1 MSKETLIQDIRRETK
16 LLLHAVPVK
25 CDNNFGIVQHPFT
38 TSNIT
43 FLRSKEAVD
52 LLTEDGY
59 NKWIQDTENLIDNM
73 TLSQI
78 FHILLCDAW
87 YLTWLK
93 LAKPYL
99 SNEDFT
105 KYLAMAWVREDNPNM
120 DANVSIRELTKWFKE
135 ADKKIL
141 MDEEEYEYWES
152 LPEEITLYRGV
163 SRGRKKYGLSWTDN
177 IETAKWFQI
186 RFANQENQGELLKV
200 VVSKKHCLCY
210 FNGRNE
216 NEIVLDVNA
225 VKKDII
231 SVSENKKR
239 Y

>member
-1 MSKETLIQDIRRETK
+1 MKKETSIESIRRETK
-16 LLLHAVPVK
+16 ILLHSVPVK
-25 CDNNFGIVQHPFT
+25 CDNPFGIIQHPFT
-38 TSNIT
+38 QSNIA
-43 FLRSKEAVD
+43 FLQNREMVD
-52 LLTEDGY
+52 IFTKDGY
-59 NKWIQDTENLIDNM
+59 EKWIKDIEKLIDNVEIDR
-73 TLSQI
+73 I
-78 FHILLCDAW
+78 FSIYLISAW

-93 LAKPYL
+93 FVKPYL
-99 SNEDFT
+99 SKEDFT
-105 KYLAMAWVREDNPNM
+105 KFFAEAWIQQDNPNM

-177 IETAKWFQI
+177 IETAKWFQR

-225 VKKDII
+225 VKKDIVEI
-231 SVSENKKR
+231 
-239 Y
+239 